1 MGKCFSAATARLED
15 ERALGEVG
23 SGSARRTPA
32 AHEHDIAAIEFLRQ
46 FRFTDRRPAHLNR
59 EYHCHRQPDNNE
71 KQNTQKITLISHQIA
86 RSSTPSPHP
95 ISALESL
102 CE

>member
-32 AHEHDIAAIEFLRQ
+32 AHERDIAAIEFLRQ

-59 EYHCHRQPDNNE
+59 EYHCR
-71 KQNTQKITLISHQIA
+71 
-86 RSSTPSPHP
+86 R
-95 ISALESL
+95 
-102 CE
+102 